1 VERLNRAGRWQSA
14 RRILAVRLDNMGDVL
29 MTTPALRAIKE
40 SAPGRKITLLASPA
54 GAATAAFIPEIDDV
68 IELAAPWMP
77 DNPANADALH
87 ELVDVLRARRFDAAV
102 IFTVYTQNPLP
113 AAMLCWMAN
122 IPLRLAHCRENPY
135 HLLTHWVA
143 DPEPHELLR
152 HEVRRQLDL
161 LATVGCTT
169 ADERLS
175 FQLHPQD
182 SLRAMEKLRQAGVD
196 LERPWMVVHPGAS
209 AASRR
214 YPVEHFAQALDSIM
228 ANTTCQPVVTGST
241 DELPLVQRLRN
252 RMAAPVASLAS
263 QLTLGELAAVI
274 APAALLISNN
284 TGPVHLASSLGTPVV
299 DLYALTNPQHSPWK
313 VPNRV
318 LYHDVP
324 CRFCYRSVCPQQHHA
339 CLRLLDPQRVAQA
352 ARELLELGADRAAP
366 SVPAFPLTA
375 PS

>member
-1 VERLNRAGRWQSA
+1 MERLIRVRRWHTA
-14 RRILAVRLDNMGDVL
+14 RRILAVRLDNLGDVL
-29 MTTPALRAIKE
+29 MTTPALRALKE
-40 SAPGRKITLLASPA
+40 SAPGRKVTLLASGS
-54 GAATAAFIPEIDDV
+54 GAAAFSFIPEVDDV

-77 DNPANADALH
+77 GASANPDALQ
-87 ELVDVLRARRFDAAV
+87 EVAETLRARHFDAAV

-113 AAMLCWMAN
+113 AAMLCWMAG

-135 HLLTHWVA
+135 HLLTDCVA
-143 DPEPHELLR
+143 EPEPHEMIR

-161 LATVGCTT
+161 VGTVGCTT
-169 ADERLS
+169 LDERLS
-175 FQLHPQD
+175 FRLQPRD

-196 LERPWMVVHPGAS
+196 LERPWIVVHPGAS

-214 YPVEHFAQALDSIM
+214 YPVEHFAHALDALM
-228 ANTTCQPVVTGST
+228 ANTTCQPVITGHG
-241 DELPLVQRLRN
+241 DELPLVQSLRN
-252 RMAAPVASLAS
+252 RLSAPIPSLAG

-284 TGPVHLASSLGTPVV
+284 TGPVHLASALGTPVV

-313 VPNRV
+313 VANRV

-352 ARELLELGADRAAP
+352 ARELLDLGADRSAP
-366 SVPAFPLTA
+366 SLSATPLA
-375 PS
+375 ASS